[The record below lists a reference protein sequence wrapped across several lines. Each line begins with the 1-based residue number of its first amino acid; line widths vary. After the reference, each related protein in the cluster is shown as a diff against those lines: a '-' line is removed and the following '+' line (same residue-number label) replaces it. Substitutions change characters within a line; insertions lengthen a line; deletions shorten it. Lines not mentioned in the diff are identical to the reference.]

1 MESPH
6 PPPRVDP
13 RIAEA
18 LIDSPSS
25 FSFEELAALSSHR
38 AARTAIV
45 TGHAVRLL
53 PNSYVGA
60 CHAQSFAARASAT
73 LRWLGDDALLS
84 GAAALFAWDALGEAP
99 DRIAVAVGSSRRPRA
114 PDWIRVTRTDVGMPS
129 VMRRRLR
136 VVPLAHA
143 LVLGY
148 AELPRDVAE
157 DAMYRAVQ
165 QRRLSPQTLKGA
177 LEAMPRVA
185 RRREIERLVD
195 ALSAGAHSHLERV
208 ALMDVFRGRPFSD
221 LLRQH
226 TLVVEG
232 RRCELDMYDAATRTA
247 METDGAAYHANP
259 EAHQSDAERD
269 VLVATLGIQTLRFTY
284 RDIVERPDWC
294 QAMAAAV
301 LRVRA
306 TQQGLGRP

>member
-1 MESPH
+1 MD
-6 PPPRVDP
+6 RRIVD
-13 RIAEA
+13 A
-18 LIDSPSS
+18 LIDSPAC
-25 FSFEELAALSSHR
+25 FAFDELAGLASRR
-38 AARTAIV
+38 AARTAID

-53 PNSYVGA
+53 PNVYVGA

-73 LRWLGDDALLS
+73 LRWLGDGAVLS
-84 GAAALFAWDALGEAP
+84 GGAALFAWDAVREAP
-99 DRIAVAVGSSRRPRA
+99 ERIAVVVESSRRPRA
-114 PDWIRVTRTDVGMPS
+114 PEWIRVTRTGVAMPS
-129 VMRRRLR
+129 SLRGTLR

-143 LVLGY
+143 LIHGY

-157 DAMYRAVQ
+157 EAMYRAVQ
-165 QRRLSPQTLKGA
+165 QRRLSARTLQGV

-185 RRREIERLVD
+185 RRREIERLVR

-208 ALMDVFRGRPFSD
+208 ALTDVFYGQPFSD

-232 RRCELDMYDAATRTA
+232 RRCDFDMYDAATRTA
-247 METDGAAYHANP
+247 LEVDGAAYHSTPA
-259 EAHQSDAERD
+259 AHQSDAERD

-294 QAMAAAV
+294 RAMAAAV

-306 TQQGLGRP
+306 RRQGSGR